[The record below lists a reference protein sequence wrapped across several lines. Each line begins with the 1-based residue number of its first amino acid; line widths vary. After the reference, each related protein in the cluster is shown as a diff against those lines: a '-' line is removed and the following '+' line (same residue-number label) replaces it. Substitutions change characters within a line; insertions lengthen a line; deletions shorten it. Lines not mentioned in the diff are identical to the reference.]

1 MTRNILVIFLLFALS
16 SCLSFYDL
24 KGSSKTL
31 MPVAQEVYDNKV
43 KENYKVGISC
53 ATNILLLF
61 ASGDSSIE
69 AAKNKGNIEKVS
81 SVSTTY
87 EHFIL
92 YFPFYQKGCTVVTG
106 E

>member
-1 MTRNILVIFLLFALS
+1 MKRNILIIFLLFSLS

-24 KGSSKTL
+24 KGSGKKL
-31 MPVAQEVYDNKV
+31 MPAMQEVYDNKV
-43 KENYKVGISC
+43 KENDKIGTACV
-53 ATNILLLF
+53 TNILWLF

-69 AAKNKGNIEKVS
+69 AAKNKGNIEKVV

-92 YFPFYQKGCTVVTG
+92 YLPFYQKGCTVVTG
-106 E
+106 Q